1 MRMSADD
8 AFFDTNVIL
17 YLFSADTAKAR
28 RAEELLASG
37 GQISVQVLNELASV
51 ARRKLGF
58 SWQEVID
65 MTTQLRRACSVAPL
79 TVETHARGL
88 QTAERYGMSVYDG
101 MIVASAL
108 MAGCV
113 TLLTEDMQDGQVID
127 GQLTLRNPFASG

>member
-1 MRMSADD
+1 MSADRT
-8 AFFDTNVIL
+8 FFDTNVIL
-17 YLFSADTAKAR
+17 YLFSADAAKAG

-58 SWQEVID
+58 SWHEVID
-65 MTTQLRRACSVAPL
+65 MTTQLQYVCPVAPL
-79 TVETHARGL
+79 TAETHARGL

-108 MAGCV
+108 LAGCV
-113 TLLTEDMQDGQVID
+113 TLLTEDMQDGRVID
-127 GQLTLRNPFASG
+127 GQLTLRNPFASR